1 MPKSFNLSINDI
13 IRSAHTNAVNKGF
26 WDASQGEPPQRFA
39 ESIALIHSELSEA
52 LEDYRAGEAPN
63 ELKYEPNG
71 KPIGIPSELADV
83 IIRIADLCGYHDID
97 LEKAIADKMMYN
109 ETRPHMHGKIL

>member
-1 MPKSFNLSINDI
+1 MPKSFDLSINDI
-13 IRSAHTNAVNKGF
+13 IRSAHSNASAKGF
-26 WDASQGEPPQRFA
+26 WDKPQTFG

-52 LEDYRAGEAPN
+52 LEDYRAGETPN
-63 ELKYEPNG
+63 ELKYESNG

-97 LEKAIADKMMYN
+97 LEKAVADKMIYN

>member
-1 MPKSFNLSINDI
+1 MPKSFDLSINDI
-13 IRSAHTNAVNKGF
+13 IRGAHQNAAEKGF
-26 WDASQGEPPQRFA
+26 WDQPQTVA
-39 ESIALIHSELSEA
+39 ESIALMHSELSEA
-52 LEDYRAGEAPN
+52 LEDYRAGESPN

-83 IIRIADLCGYHDID
+83 VIRIADFCGYHDID
-97 LEKAIADKMMYN
+97 LEKAIADKMAYN